1 MAWGPH
7 VGTGA
12 PHMVVSSADQ
22 GRQSPALVRAVR
34 VVGSKVPREEDRR
47 SLHTDVQE
55 ADKEQEPPSL
65 SS

>member
-1 MAWGPH
+1 
-7 VGTGA
+7 
-12 PHMVVSSADQ
+12 MVVSSADQ
-22 GRQSPALVRAVR
+22 GRQSPVLVRAVR
-34 VVGSKVPREEDRR
+34 VAGSRVPREEDRR